1 MNKRIIRVSD
11 AIPDMP
17 ASFDAAVE
25 RTLQTVCKKRQS
37 APLRAVETVTE
48 TETKTKLTRWER
60 AKKIMVASVAAVF
73 AVLSLG
79 IGAIVISRGLQN
91 KQYEAAQPGNRVS
104 ETSSEQSSATD
115 AITEHTYRIELCP
128 SFDENTEPVSP
139 EPAQENKISEKL
151 RTALETTTEE
161 SLDLY
166 VWFKDDSMEEAVQ
179 EKMQRT
185 DPELYELYRK
195 KLNNEPMTDAE
206 TDRVIEGARAVYTE
220 VYQSM
225 NRDRLNANLTDG
237 QILYLGAYGPMC
249 IVSVPT
255 VMVEGLA
262 ESGDVVYLDL
272 FENMTSTS
280 SAEGDGVGLSA
291 IRMSI
296 TELDV
301 NPGTLQWTTELRLK
315 KNGEAENPLKALT
328 RVAHGEARCKFY
340 NADGLLT
347 EDAGAKLVELVSKD
361 NNYVATEDEADW
373 IVRISSVA
381 AMPQVYDSFPAALP
395 PTGEITVE
403 QTFFLVDAAADGLGL
418 PVLLSRVHQSFTFD
432 AEKLLNVKEPTHID
446 VPLSGEIILT
456 VRTGTGYRNERAALD
471 GATLDAEIHYTKT
484 GVFVI
489 VSIKDPGSLTEAQRD
504 ALLQAMNNP
513 WNVNDCALACVDANG
528 DQRMVYHLSRAFWGT
543 TKLARF
549 EALVLPV
556 EYASAQTLEF
566 RLCAFFVTGEAG
578 GERNEDWR
586 WDVKDGALP
595 ELLTEWQSLGTFM
608 LPLTEAAQTAG
619 TDTPVKAI
627 RYHGMIYVTTGREAA
642 GEVAE
647 SAIRR
652 TTDSPVPLSQLPTE
666 EGQTNFGETSYAMTI
681 DGLAVLVGSEWT
693 LFEPL
698 LPDTDKGV
706 FEAAYAQVLL
716 EQYEFDRTYDAR
728 RAKMETMSEEEAQDY
743 DTIMEGEENFLHQR
757 FVRLQRIYEVT
768 ASVEQEVDRM
778 RLSEIAYLDGRL
790 YFAFAASK
798 VWAFDVEPEIRIN
811 GTQYHAIDESGF
823 FALKETETEQYAFYE
838 IEPGTLSGT
847 VQITVKNNDHA
858 FCFTYNV
865 EDRTVALS
873 QDDVSPQSD
882 VSYYFLVDGVPVY
895 PYEGFLWESKP
906 ELEADG
912 IGVQLEDEE
921 VRNRIPVTEYNV
933 GMPLVVLTADGWK
946 LDEIIVYDAAYERIV
961 DVAGSKIPWKEGYGY
976 VTTDL
981 LQTLSPG
988 TYYVSAIVSYR
999 ADNYSIGN
1007 EIAICLKIGAE
1018 TSEASIP
1025 AMFVSGGQTVEPYVL
1040 KSDRVDPKR
1049 LGSIDAMPIVAL
1061 YDDFS
1066 IDSPT
1071 GIKYIDVYDT
1081 EGELVMR
1088 DLPDVLRLKTL
1099 SEGYY
1104 RLVVIVTGT
1113 DKTDYACI
1121 CTLKVSNTPCRFL
1134 VNRNPVYPYENFLW
1148 EDKDGL
1154 AADGMSIFYTL
1165 KDERIRGEIPYS
1177 MLWDNTSFEIV
1188 PRDGWELDRVMI
1200 YTINGDTT
1208 TQIARIERGE
1218 LTETEHG
1225 YTVPQML
1232 KTLGPGTYYLS
1243 AVVLHCEGNNSRG
1256 YECVICLQIGE

>member
-48 TETKTKLTRWER
+48 TEKKTKLTRWER

-91 KQYEAAQPGNRVS
+91 KQHEAVQPGNRVS
-104 ETSSEQSSATD
+104 ETPSEQSSATD

-166 VWFKDDSMEEAVQ
+166 VWFKDDGIEEAVQ

-185 DPELYELYRK
+185 VPELYELYRK

-206 TDRVIEGARAVYTE
+206 TDRVIEGARAVHTE

-272 FENMTSTS
+272 FENMTSTP

-347 EDAGAKLVELVSKD
+347 EDAGAKLVELASKD

-403 QTFFLVDAAADGLGL
+403 QTFFLVDAAADGEGL

-446 VPLSGEIILT
+446 VPLSGKIILT
-456 VRTGTGYRNERAALD
+456 VRTGTGYRNKRAALD
-471 GATLDAEIHYTKT
+471 GVTLDAEIHYTKT

-489 VSIKDPGSLTEAQRD
+489 VSIKDPGSLTEAQQD

-556 EYASAQTLEF
+556 EYASAQTMEF

-578 GERNEDWR
+578 GERNEDWC

-595 ELLTEWQSLGTFM
+595 ALMTERQSLGTFM
-608 LPLTEAAQTAG
+608 LPLTEAAQTPEPQETPPPMPEPQKTLSVLYQG
-619 TDTPVKAI
+619 TLYLLTEQ
-627 RYHGMIYVTTGREAA
+627 RYA
-642 GEVAE
+642 GEPDE
-647 SAIRR
+647 SAIVG
-652 TTDSPVPLSQLPTE
+652 TIAAIDPYPTARE
-666 EGQTNFGETSYAMTI
+666 ECHANFGEPGMPLALTC
-681 DGLAVLVGSEWT
+681 DGLLILYENEWR
-693 LFEPL
+693 
-698 LPDTDKGV
+698 
-706 FEAAYAQVLL
+706 LL
-716 EQYEFDRTYDAR
+716 EPSQ
-728 RAKMETMSEEEAQDY
+728 
-743 DTIMEGEENFLHQR
+743 
-757 FVRLQRIYEVT
+757 
-768 ASVEQEVDRM
+768 
-778 RLSEIAYLDGRL
+778 
-790 YFAFAASK
+790 
-798 VWAFDVEPEIRIN
+798 P
-811 GTQYHAIDESGF
+811 HADI
-823 FALKETETEQYAFYE
+823 
-838 IEPGTLSGT
+838 
-847 VQITVKNNDHA
+847 
-858 FCFTYNV
+858 
-865 EDRTVALS
+865 
-873 QDDVSPQSD
+873 
-882 VSYYFLVDGVPVY
+882 SYYFLVDGVPVY

-976 VTTDL
+976 VATDL

-999 ADNYSIGN
+999 AGNYSIGN
-1007 EIAICLKIGAE
+1007 EIAICLKIG
-1018 TSEASIP
+1018 
-1025 AMFVSGGQTVEPYVL
+1025 
-1040 KSDRVDPKR
+1040 
-1049 LGSIDAMPIVAL
+1049 
-1061 YDDFS
+1061 
-1066 IDSPT
+1066 
-1071 GIKYIDVYDT
+1071 
-1081 EGELVMR
+1081 GELLQPTPMLPQSATPAPKPASTLPPTPPTTLVPTPTPTEEPNPKHILMICYNGEVYGLHDEIRPDAPDADAASGTVNSVVPISEIPETDGQANFGSVGLRFYVMR
-1088 DLPDVLRLKTL
+1088 D
-1099 SEGYY
+1099 G
-1104 RLVVIVTGT
+1104 LVVWYNNAWRLFV
-1113 DKTDYACI
+1113 A
-1121 CTLKVSNTPCRFL
+1121 
-1134 VNRNPVYPYENFLW
+1134 
-1148 EDKDGL
+1148 
-1154 AADGMSIFYTL
+1154 
-1165 KDERIRGEIPYS
+1165 
-1177 MLWDNTSFEIV
+1177 
-1188 PRDGWELDRVMI
+1188 
-1200 YTINGDTT
+1200 
-1208 TQIARIERGE
+1208 IEFG
-1218 LTETEHG
+1218 H
-1225 YTVPQML
+1225 
-1232 KTLGPGTYYLS
+1232 
-1243 AVVLHCEGNNSRG
+1243 EG
-1256 YECVICLQIGE
+1256 